1 MSMEK
6 ICVAFL
12 SYREVVVVDVDFDRR
27 AICYVTRERAN
38 EVTQK
43 NILHI
48 RVMTGLT
55 IDEEQ
60 KCTKL
65 F

>member
-1 MSMEK
+1 MEK

-12 SYREVVVVDVDFDRR
+12 SYREVVVVDFDRR
-27 AICYVTRERAN
+27 GICYGTRERAN

-48 RVMTGLT
+48 RVMTELT

>member
-1 MSMEK
+1 MEK

-12 SYREVVVVDVDFDRR
+12 SYREVVVVDFDR
-27 AICYVTRERAN
+27 RAN

-48 RVMTGLT
+48 RVMTELT

>member
-1 MSMEK
+1 MSMQK

-12 SYREVVVVDVDFDRR
+12 SYREVVVDFDRK
-27 AICYVTRERAN
+27 ASVIELERAN

-60 KCTKL
+60 KCRKL

>member
-1 MSMEK
+1 VWHFCPIEKLLLTLTGERSIME
-6 ICVAFL
+6 L
-12 SYREVVVVDVDFDRR
+12 
-27 AICYVTRERAN
+27 ERAN

-48 RVMTGLT
+48 RVMTELT

>member
-12 SYREVVVVDVDFDRR
+12 SYREVVVDFDRR
-27 AICYVTRERAN
+27 AIYYGTRESEWSDA
-38 EVTQK
+38 K

-48 RVMTGLT
+48 
-55 IDEEQ
+55 
-60 KCTKL
+60 
-65 F
+65 